1 MSLFF
6 LIPLVIGLATA
17 HLSQQAVD
25 DLAEILGVASGI
37 SLMLSLAFAPWQLLL
52 IMMILMIGARMFSPW
67 LPKHLK

>member
-17 HLSQQAVD
+17 HLSQQTVD

-37 SLMLSLAFAPWQLLL
+37 SLMLSLVLAPWQLLL
-52 IMMILMIGARMFSPW
+52 SIMILIVSAKMLSP
-67 LPKHLK
+67 